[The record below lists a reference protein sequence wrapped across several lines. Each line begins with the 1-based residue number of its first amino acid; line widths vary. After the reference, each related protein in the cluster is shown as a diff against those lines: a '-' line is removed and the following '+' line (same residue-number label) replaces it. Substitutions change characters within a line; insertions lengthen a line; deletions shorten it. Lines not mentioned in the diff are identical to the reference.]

1 MAAVVCSGA
10 MGSTADTSL
19 RDAVCIVTG
28 GGSGIGR
35 ALCLRLGT
43 EGAKVAVVGRTPA
56 KVQSVAAEVQAAG
69 GVARAYA
76 VDVADVSAVS
86 AMAEN
91 VAREL
96 GPIDVLVN
104 NAGHSASHRR
114 LSTTTPDEIRG
125 VFGSNILG
133 TMFCTQA
140 VVPAMRAA
148 GRGTIVNVASV
159 AALEPGVLP
168 GMAYGA
174 AKAAV
179 ANFTRF
185 LGQELRNTGIRTC
198 VVFPGEVDTPI
209 LTQRPVPPD
218 ADARATMMTP
228 DDVAEAIVFVL
239 RLPARATVT
248 ELVIK
253 PTHLRNAEP
262 ELEKD

>member
-1 MAAVVCSGA
+1 MSA
-10 MGSTADTSL
+10 TAETTL

-35 ALCLRLGT
+35 ALCRLLGSA
-43 EGAKVAVVGRTPA
+43 GARVVVVGRTAA
-56 KVQSVAAEVQAAG
+56 KVEAVAAEVRAAG
-69 GVARAYA
+69 GEARAYA
-76 VDVADVSAVS
+76 LDVADAQAVQ
-86 AMAEN
+86 AMAEA
-91 VAREL
+91 VVREH
-96 GPIDVLVN
+96 GRIDVLVN
-104 NAGHSASHRR
+104 NAGHSAAHRR
-114 LSTTTPDEIRG
+114 LLSTTPHEVRG
-125 VFGSNILG
+125 MFGSNVMG

-140 VVPAMRAA
+140 VVPSMRAA
-148 GRGTIVNVASV
+148 GHGTIVNVASV
-159 AALEPGVLP
+159 AALDPGILP

-209 LTQRPVPPD
+209 LEQRPHPPT
-218 ADARATMMTP
+218 ADARATMITAE
-228 DDVAEAIVFVL
+228 DVAQAIAFVL
-239 RLPARATVT
+239 RLPARATIS

-253 PTHLRNAEP
+253 PTWQRNAEP